1 MARLFQNGMGGLNQ
15 SFGGFK
21 GLLVLSVLIAFL
33 PSSTFANSSAST
45 EVQEKTAGDIIKGD
59 LGAEIQAN
67 LEPIVNETIEAHD
80 LPGLAVG
87 IVKDKEIVYAR
98 GFGFKNIDTREPI
111 TATTIFHM
119 ASISKP
125 FVATAVMQLV
135 EKEKIDLN
143 AAIIDYLPYF
153 KLKGERYKG
162 ITIQQML
169 SHTSGMPDVQDYE
182 WDKPQYDPGAL
193 ERFVRSLS
201 REAMKSDPDERFSYS
216 NMAFECLGD
225 LIAKVSGMSFADYE
239 KKHVLNP
246 SGMKKSTF
254 LKPKGLPEGWASPHL
269 RTVKTLAWEGYPYNR
284 KHGPSS
290 TLHSNVLEMCS
301 WAVINM
307 NRGIL
312 GKQKILD
319 PSSYEE
325 LWAPKALTGAR
336 GMNKSVGLSW
346 FIGERSGEK
355 TISHGGGDIG
365 FNTSFVMMPEKEIA
379 VVVLCNFSP
388 APASELS
395 SAALDIVLGLKPQEL
410 KPPAS
415 VPVLR
420 TLADKGVEAA
430 IEKWNILK
438 RDFPEKYDFQE
449 QHFINPA
456 GMAITLDRVE
466 DAENLAK
473 LCLALLSEPS
483 LNFSTRYIDSYLNTH
498 PENKAA
504 AAMREIMEKK

>member
-1 MARLFQNGMGGLNQ
+1 MARSFHNRMGGLKH
-15 SFGGFK
+15 SLKELK

-33 PSSTFANSSAST
+33 PSMTFANSRVSSAA
-45 EVQEKTAGDIIKGD
+45 QEERAGDVIKGD
-59 LGAEIQAN
+59 LGVEIQAS
-67 LEPIVNETIEAHD
+67 LEPIIHETIATFD
-80 LPGLAVG
+80 LPGLGVG

-98 GFGFKNIDTREPI
+98 GFGFMNIDTREPI

-119 ASISKP
+119 ASVSKP

-135 EKEKIDLN
+135 EREKIDLD
-143 AAIIDYLPYF
+143 AAIVDYLPYF
-153 KLKGERYKG
+153 KLKGDRYKG

-169 SHTSGMPDVQDYE
+169 SHMSGMPDVQDYE

-201 REAMKSDPDERFSYS
+201 KEEMRSDPGERFSYS

-239 KKHVLNP
+239 KKYVLDP

-269 RTVKTLAWEGYPYNR
+269 RTVKTLAWDGYPYNR
-284 KHGPSS
+284 RHGPSS

-312 GKQKILD
+312 GKHIILD
-319 PSSYEE
+319 PPSYDE
-325 LWAPKALTGAR
+325 LWAPRVLTGAR

-346 FIGERSGEK
+346 FIGERNGEK
-355 TISHGGGDIG
+355 TVSHGGRDIG

-379 VVVLCNFSP
+379 VVVLCNYSP
-388 APASELS
+388 APVRELS
-395 SAALDIVLGLKPQEL
+395 SAALDIVLGFKPQEF

-415 VPVLR
+415 IPVLR
-420 TLADKGVEAA
+420 TLADKGLEAA
-430 IEKWNILK
+430 MEKWNNLK

-449 QHFINPA
+449 RHFIDPA
-456 GMAITLDRVE
+456 GMAIILDRVE
-466 DAENLAK
+466 DAENLAE
-473 LCLALLSEPS
+473 LCLGLLSEPS
-483 LNFSTRYIDSYLNTH
+483 LNFATRYIDSYLNTH

-504 AAMREIMEKK
+504 AAMREIMRKK